1 MLGTGLPC
9 FRGATIKQL
18 RQRFSPTM
26 TEKQAAGKSKIF
38 QKNFNPLREIKKVTA
53 LFLIR
58 FPEKH
63 HS

>member
-26 TEKQAAGKSKIF
+26 TEKQAAGKSQIF
-38 QKNFNPLREIKKVTA
+38 QKKFYLLRKIKSYR
-53 LFLIR
+53 LIQ
-58 FPEKH
+58 
-63 HS
+63 

>member
-26 TEKQAAGKSKIF
+26 TEKQAAGKSQIF
-38 QKNFNPLREIKKVTA
+38 QKNFYQPREIK
-53 LFLIR
+53 IYR
-58 FPEKH
+58 H
-63 HS
+63 M

>member
-26 TEKQAAGKSKIF
+26 TEKQAAGKSQIF
-38 QKNFNPLREIKKVTA
+38 QKNFYQPRKIK
-53 LFLIR
+53 IYR
-58 FPEKH
+58 H
-63 HS
+63 M

>member
-26 TEKQAAGKSKIF
+26 TEKQAAGKSQIF
-38 QKNFNPLREIKKVTA
+38 QKKILSAKENKELPPYS
-53 LFLIR
+53 IR